1 MSACKGSSKKNCGK
15 KIQIIGYVLAAV
27 LAVGGGVLSASGVA
41 NAHVAIIAAF
51 WVALVTFILALELK
65 KMQNERNSARTG
77 MISLPYAGSEYQG
90 KDYRAVA
97 SLYTRL
103 GFRNVTTVSLHDLKT
118 IMVSKPG
125 STESV
130 TIGGEKVST
139 NEWYDPD
146 AEVVITYHDFAE

>member
-15 KIQIIGYVLAAV
+15 KIQIIGYGLAAV
-27 LAVGGGVLSASGVA
+27 LAVGGAVLSASGVA
-41 NAHVAIIAAF
+41 NAHMAIVVAL
-51 WVALVTFILALELK
+51 WVALLTFIVSLELK
-65 KMQNERNSARTG
+65 KIQKEKHSVRTG
-77 MISLPYAGSEYQG
+77 MINLPYAGSEYMG

-103 GFRNVTTVSLHDLKT
+103 GFRNITTVSLHDLKT

-139 NEWYDPD
+139 NEWYNPD